1 MCGGGEDLFD
11 ADMFGT
17 GYLYFGY
24 RTVGLSSSDKGK
36 PAIITMPVSNK
47 EIVCTIIEISACRAE
62 SVIYSILQTV
72 NKAEKLRSRSST
84 QKLFRKEARGWN
96 RKVRRELAGG
106 RRRERL
112 PFSFTSLLDAR
123 HQ

>member
-1 MCGGGEDLFD
+1 MCGDGEDLFD

-47 EIVCTIIEISACRAE
+47 EIVCTIYRSLGVSRRIC
-62 SVIYSILQTV
+62 YILNIANGKQSR
-72 NKAEKLRSRSST
+72 KAEEPFFDTKVVPQGSSGMEP
-84 QKLFRKEARGWN
+84 QG
-96 RKVRRELAGG
+96 
-106 RRRERL
+106 
-112 PFSFTSLLDAR
+112 S
-123 HQ
+123 

>member
-1 MCGGGEDLFD
+1 MAARFVCGGGEDLFD

-47 EIVCTIIEISACRAE
+47 EIVCTIYRNLGVSRRIC
-62 SVIYSILQTV
+62 YILNIANGKQSR
-72 NKAEKLRSRSST
+72 KAEEPFFDTKVVPQGSSGMEP
-84 QKLFRKEARGWN
+84 QG
-96 RKVRRELAGG
+96 
-106 RRRERL
+106 
-112 PFSFTSLLDAR
+112 S
-123 HQ
+123 